1 MGTGGLGVSEGFSSI
16 NGSVIVW
23 QVADGAV
30 TLDGMWMKCNTN
42 PIEEDPGLPKTST

>member
-30 TLDGMWMKCNTN
+30 MLNGMWMKCNTN
-42 PIEEDPGLPKTST
+42 PTEEGPELPKTST